1 MQFMGFLAAQVRQLV
16 LTAMEQCATAAAQS
30 YHAVAGDAGIIA
42 GTTGGFSL
50 AVPHHVEV
58 LGQKLIQ
65 AAADVC
71 IKASGGNKPYDL
83 VLCSPVFI
91 SVDIHKESIS

>member
-1 MQFMGFLAAQVRQLV
+1 MGSVLAQVRQLV
-16 LTAMEQCATAAAQS
+16 LTAMEQCASAAAQS
-30 YHAVAGDAGIIA
+30 YHAVAGDAGITA

-65 AAADVC
+65 AVADVC
-71 IKASGGNKPYDL
+71 IKVRRDDPSCWYSIHGYPTAL
-83 VLCSPVFI
+83 
-91 SVDIHKESIS
+91 DIEGRQCYT